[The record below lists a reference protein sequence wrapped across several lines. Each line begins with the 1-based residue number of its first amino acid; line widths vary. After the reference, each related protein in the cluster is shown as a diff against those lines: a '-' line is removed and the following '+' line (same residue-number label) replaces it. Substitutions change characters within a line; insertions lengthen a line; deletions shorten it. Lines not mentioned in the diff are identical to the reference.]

1 MDSRTLFEILAR
13 EHSGL
18 LRVFLRAAGCPDDL
32 IDDVWQETMIV
43 AWKKLDQYDQSRP
56 FGAWLRGIASR
67 ILMAQRREASRMLLV
82 GDDESL
88 EYLSEQLNRYHQLPG
103 DTLDDKLAAL
113 RDCVSKL
120 PEHEK
125 RCIEM
130 RFQQDL
136 MPASISKTTG
146 EAIET
151 VKKRLVRAK
160 SRLLECIENKLKLLP
175 N

>member
-18 LRVFLRAAGCPDDL
+18 LRVFIRAAGCPNDL
-32 IDDVWQETMIV
+32 IDDVWQETMII
-43 AWKKLDQYDQSRP
+43 AWKKLDQYDPTRP

-67 ILMAQRREASRMLLV
+67 VLMAQRRAIGRMVLI

-88 EYLSEQLNRYHQLPG
+88 EYLSDQLNRYHQLPG

-125 RCIEM
+125 RCIEL
-130 RFQQDL
+130 RFQEDM
-136 MPASISKTTG
+136 MPASISETTG
-146 EAIET
+146 EALET
-151 VKKRLVRAK
+151 IKKRLVRAK

-175 N
+175 S